1 MKLRNL
7 RDLPSQL
14 RKQLSPIYIVAGDE
28 PLQVEESCDA
38 IRTAARDQ
46 GYTDRTV
53 HHVDSAHYPWQ
64 EILAEANSLSLFASQ
79 QIIEIRVPFD
89 KIGEGKK
96 VLQAY
101 AENPPPDTILMLI
114 TSRISK
120 KQESVKWFA
129 ALERVGVYMQIWP
142 IEPHQM
148 ADWIGQ
154 RLKRNNLRAEPNAV
168 TQLAN
173 LLEGNLLAAA
183 QTIEQL
189 KLVTDAEDVITLETV
204 QNVVADNAR
213 YDIFGLT
220 DAVMAGDVAHS
231 LRIYNG
237 LIAEGT
243 EPTIILW
250 SLTRELRLCSQI
262 ATGLRQGVG
271 MDTLINQVASTHKQV
286 PFLLQKKKSHYYRF
300 VHRHGERTIRDMV
313 SRAAKIDRTLK
324 GAEPTLNAHDE
335 LLSLTMHMAGLPPLA
350 Q

>member
-7 RDLPSQL
+7 RDLPNQL
-14 RKQLSPIYIVAGDE
+14 CKPLSPVYIVAGDE
-28 PLQVEESCDA
+28 PLQMEESCDA
-38 IRTAARDQ
+38 IRTAARKQ
-46 GYTDRTV
+46 GYSDRTV

-64 EILAEANSLSLFASQ
+64 EILAEANSLSLFANQ
-79 QIIEIRVPFD
+79 QIIEVRVPFD

-129 ALERVGVYMQIWP
+129 ALERIAVYMQIWP

-154 RLKRNNLRAEPNAV
+154 RLKRNNLRAEPDAI
-168 TQLAN
+168 TLLAN
-173 LLEGNLLAAA
+173 LLEGNLLAAS

-189 KLVTDAEDVITLETV
+189 KLVTDAEDTITLEMV
-204 QNVVADNAR
+204 QSVVADNAR

-220 DAVMAGDVAHS
+220 DAVIAGDIAHS

-262 ATGLRQGVG
+262 AAGLRQG
-271 MDTLINQVASTHKQV
+271 MSLDALINQVASIHKQV
-286 PFLLQKKKSHYYRF
+286 PFLLQKKKSLYSRF
-300 VHRHGERTIRDMV
+300 VQRHGERTIRDMIA
-313 SRAAKIDRTLK
+313 RAAKIDRTLK

-335 LLSLTMHMAGLPPLA
+335 LLALTTHMAGLPPLA
-350 Q
+350 Y